1 MLFYVLFV
9 CKCVLPPGDNPIA
22 VNKYIILYH
31 IISYLKYGKG
41 KGKEITVQVG
51 IGPEDSRTLRFAGF
65 KRFGT

>member
-1 MLFYVLFV
+1 V
-9 CKCVLPPGDNPIA
+9 CKCVLPPGNSPIA
-22 VNKYIILYH
+22 VNKYIISYH

-41 KGKEITVQVG
+41 KEIIVQVG